1 MKNKTYIQGFIDG
14 IIEFYKILTPF
25 DELQA
30 FGYDVYEVNDKWLI
44 TFHYTVRDIASSESN
59 PELDDSIVEF
69 ESRAIRALKTISEK
83 ELMLWVTD
91 TLDYINAVE
100 VETER

>member
-25 DELQA
+25 KEEQA

-44 TFHYTVRDIASSESN
+44 TFHYTVRDIASSEAD
-59 PELDDSIVEF
+59 PQLDNSEVEF
-69 ESRAIRALKTISEK
+69 ASIEIKILKTESLK
-83 ELMLWVTD
+83 ELMLKVTD
-91 TLDYINAVE
+91 TLDIINAVE